1 MRNIINY
8 IEEAKKNEKVFRL
21 ILDKFGIENKNLGI
35 EEIYVKYSQ
44 GNRMGI
50 WTILGFGERKPNV
63 YVFAWEDVAPLSGHG
78 SVDLYTFDNDAIK
91 TIENV
96 EHWWA

>member
-8 IEEAKKNEKVFRL
+8 IEEAKKNEKFFRL
-21 ILDKFGIENKNLGI
+21 ILDKFNIENKNLGI

-63 YVFAWEDVAPLSGHG
+63 YEFVWEDIAPLSGAG
-78 SVDLYTFDNDAIK
+78 INQNTGREILC
-91 TIENV
+91 
-96 EHWWA
+96 W